1 MKLAFFGGL
10 YSNYLA
16 LEAAIADARRRD
28 VQELF
33 CLGDMGAFGPHPD
46 RVVSVLRDAEV
57 GCVQG
62 NYDDSIGNELADCQC
77 GYTDPRDNLYA
88 EISYGYTLASTS
100 RENRRW
106 LQQLPRSLDIER
118 NGIRMHLCHGSPRR
132 TNEFLWE
139 STTSDAFL
147 DRLIEPTGAGL
158 VLGTHTG
165 LHWARTTPRGRR
177 FVNVGVLG
185 RPANDGRTNVWYT
198 LVDLAERQAGQGQGV
213 GVEFVPVEYDFRLLS
228 EEMQREGLP
237 EEFRATIETGWWTTC
252 LEVLPSRERRRGRH

>member
-16 LEAAIADARRRD
+16 LEAARADASRRD
-28 VQELF
+28 VQQLF

-46 RVVSVLRDAEV
+46 RVVSLLRDAGV
-57 GCVQG
+57 TCVQG

-77 GYTDPRDNLYA
+77 GYTDPSDNRFA
-88 EISYGYTLASTS
+88 QISYDYTLEKTS
-100 RENRRW
+100 PVHRRW
-106 LQQLPRSLDIER
+106 LRALPTSLDFELA
-118 NGIRMHLCHGSPRR
+118 GVRMHLCHGSPRR

-147 DRLIEPTGAGL
+147 DRVIDPTGADV

-165 LHWARTTPRGRR
+165 LHWTRTTPRGRR

-198 LVDLAERQAGQGQGV
+198 VLDLSGQEV
-213 GVEFVPVEYDFRLLS
+213 EVEFVPVDYDFHRLS
-228 EEMQREGLP
+228 GEMRSEGLP
-237 EEFRATIETGWWTTC
+237 DEFVTTIESGWWTTC
-252 LEVLPSRERRRGRH
+252 LEVLPSRERRCGRY